1 MSGKGNCYDNAV
13 VETFF
18 KTIKSELIWRTVFM
32 SRSQAETAMAGYID
46 GFYNP
51 VRRHSTLDFTSPVK
65 FEAEAMQTVWGA
77 STFPG
82 WVQSGRLSITATICL
97 LRSTAVGLTCIAI
110 AIAGVSST
118 AAAEPSEDFYRAAAY
133 DYSLL
138 TSDRYEGDLTT
149 RTADIGA
156 ADATMQLAKGE
167 LDGARTELNVAVS
180 SVSTAWNG
188 YLAAIA
194 SGSDDALREA
204 WSAVGPALHDYRL
217 ARDLEKAKASALT
230 DARGGLT
237 FKRFWKAQLENNWRE
252 AQAARDVEG
261 AYTVAE
267 DIARCRPG
275 AGRVCSAS
283 GLLISDTRFTV
294 LQPALSAINVHHA
307 HAKGLSGAGVRVA
320 IEDDAVNYMLP
331 EFSGRVSFEGARI
344 VYPRPFATST
354 PEGAKSWSYT
364 SQAYQPYD
372 TEDPYIHE
380 SLTADVIVRLEQ
392 DWTKE
397 IWLENQHEDV
407 LQLDRWVVIPP
418 VESATAGLSHGTR
431 VASVAVGRD
440 FGVAPGATLIPI
452 FKDFSASAQTEQSTW
467 SRYLLRLISVATP
480 AGRRVADEY
489 LAKSVRADY
498 ANYDVV
504 NRSFGIGVFDPA
516 AIEAVLE
523 DGTNWWGEGLRR
535 LLPLTWRAYMQT
547 DVHPDDRAVV
557 VYAAGNSQ
565 EERGGLGADLPK
577 YELHVRGHHLAVM
590 AIDDD
595 GKHSFYTNFCGP
607 LPADWDASRWGRHFC
622 LAAPGTVN
630 AVSNR
635 PGYAFQGTEGTSF
648 AAPIVTGAVAL
659 LIEHFRGQLGNT
671 EIAKRLVNTANNGG
685 RYAQAEIYGA
695 GLLDLDAALRPV
707 GITTTGTKT
716 LTAPSATTKLKVPA
730 AFGNVADRIGNIE
743 VASLDTMG
751 APFWAPAAT
760 YLRSSGH
767 TVVAIP
773 GFQEAWATSNEFN
786 PRVHLGFT
794 TGTVASPLSSN
805 GLHILAGPGRG
816 GIEQISDGEGLHWG
830 MMVDTESWM
839 GGTPSGGFGNTTRS
853 STAWV
858 GRDSR
863 FDLGDGWAFEASG
876 TLALGQTQFA
886 PGAMLIVEPS
896 MMSAWNI
903 DVVHAA
909 GEGWSRLRLSQP
921 LRAESGRGTFTYLA
935 GLAEGK
941 PAYDQIRFP
950 LAPAGREVELS
961 FTHQVPLSRG
971 TGVFELAHAIDADHT
986 PGQSRSRIGM
996 AYRLR
1001 W

>member
-1 MSGKGNCYDNAV
+1 MS
-13 VETFF
+13 
-18 KTIKSELIWRTVFM
+18 
-32 SRSQAETAMAGYID
+32 AMIY
-46 GFYNP
+46 
-51 VRRHSTLDFTSPVK
+51 
-65 FEAEAMQTVWGA
+65 
-77 STFPG
+77 
-82 WVQSGRLSITATICL
+82 L
-97 LRSTAVGLTCIAI
+97 LRSTAVGLTALAI
-110 AIAGVSST
+110 ALAGASST
-118 AAAEPSEDFYRAAAY
+118 AGADPTEDIYRAPPY
-133 DYSLL
+133 DYSWL
-138 TSDRYEGDLTT
+138 TSDRYEGDLTV
-149 RTADIGA
+149 RTADIVA
-156 ADATMQLAKGE
+156 ADAIVQSVERE
-167 LDGARTELNVAVS
+167 LDDARANLSAALST
-180 SVSTAWNG
+180 VSTAWTG
-188 YLAAIA
+188 YLAATA
-194 SGSDDALREA
+194 SSDDDTLREA
-204 WSAVGPALHDYRL
+204 WRAVGPALHDYKL
-217 ARDLEKAKASALT
+217 ARDLEKTKASALT
-230 DARGGLT
+230 DARRGLT
-237 FKRFWKAQLENNWRE
+237 FKRFWKAQLENNWKE

-261 AYTVAE
+261 AHTVAD

-283 GLLISDTRFTV
+283 GLLSSDTRFTV
-294 LQPALSAINVHHA
+294 FQPALSTVNVHHA
-307 HAKGLSGAGVRVA
+307 HAKGLTGASVRVA
-320 IEDDAVNYMLP
+320 IEDNAINYKLP

-344 VYPRPFATST
+344 VYPRPLATSA
-354 PEGAKSWSYT
+354 PVGAKSWFYT
-364 SQAYQPYD
+364 SQAYQPYG

-380 SLTADVIVRLEQ
+380 SLTADAIVRLEQ
-392 DWTKE
+392 DWTEE

-407 LQLDRWVVIPP
+407 LPQDRWVVIPP
-418 VESATAGLSHGTR
+418 VESATAELSHGTR

-452 FKDFSASAQTEQSTW
+452 FKDFSASAQAEQSTW
-467 SRYLLRLISVATP
+467 SRYLLRALSVTTP
-480 AGRRVADEY
+480 EVRREWDEY

-504 NRSFGIGVFDPA
+504 NRSFGIGVFDPS

-523 DGTNWWGEGLRR
+523 EGSNWWGEELRR

-557 VYAAGNSQ
+557 VYATGNSQ
-565 EERGGLGADLPK
+565 EERGGLGADLPQ
-577 YELHVRGHHLAVM
+577 YERHVRGHHLAVM
-590 AIDDD
+590 AIDND

-607 LPADWDASRWGRHFC
+607 APVDWDASRWGRHYC

-630 AVSNR
+630 AISNL
-635 PGYAFQGTEGTSF
+635 PGYAYQGTEGTSF

-659 LIEHFRGQLGNT
+659 LMEHFRGQLGNT

-707 GITTTGTKT
+707 GLTTTGTET
-716 LTAPSATTKLKVPA
+716 LTAPSATTKLRVPA
-730 AFGNVADRIGNIE
+730 AFGNVADRIGNVEI
-743 VASLDTMG
+743 ASLDTMG
-751 APFWAPAAT
+751 APFWAPAAAH
-760 YLRSSGH
+760 LWPSGH

-773 GFQEAWATSNEFN
+773 DFQEFRTASNEVN

-794 TGTVASPLSSN
+794 PGTFASPLSAN

-816 GIEQISDGEGLHWG
+816 GIELTSDGEGLHWG
-830 MMVDTESWM
+830 MMADAASWM

-853 STAWV
+853 VTAWV

-863 FDLGDGWAFEASG
+863 FDLGEGWAIEASG
-876 TLALGQTQFA
+876 TLALGQTEFA
-886 PGAMLIVEPS
+886 PGAMLKVEPS
-896 MMSAWNI
+896 VMSAWNI

-921 LRAESGRGTFTYLA
+921 LRAESGKGTFTYLA

-950 LAPAGREVELS
+950 LAPAGREFELS

-971 TGVFELAHAIDADHT
+971 TGVFELAHAVDANHT